1 MPCPPNDPPALLA
14 LIAPIA
20 DRVAFNE
27 TTINLLRA
35 SLEKTAT
42 NRNPLSPIKTALAA
56 NPRSIPPKGE
66 LLRIVMMVAQETAPI
81 EERVLITPLGHREA
95 TDFATKLTS
104 PTAKDPIA
112 GAKDPIGTELT
123 AAAKDPTA
131 KDPIAGAKDLIG
143 TEPKVKAKD
152 PTAKDPIAGVKDPTA
167 KELTAGVKDPIGK
180 DLIAGVKGRFK
191 DNLTADRRNGQTAV
205 LKSPIAIGKT
215 VQTRDRINLSGKE
228 TAAEPTSPTGSDRP
242 IGEARSNRI
251 FDQTAIFAMAHE
263 KIIKTVLNLLV
274 AKVSL
279 FRQCL
284 Q

>member
-1 MPCPPNDPPALLA
+1 
-14 LIAPIA
+14 
-20 DRVAFNE
+20 
-27 TTINLLRA
+27 
-35 SLEKTAT
+35 
-42 NRNPLSPIKTALAA
+42 
-56 NPRSIPPKGE
+56 
-66 LLRIVMMVAQETAPI
+66 MMVAQETAPI

-112 GAKDPIGTELT
+112 GAKDPIGKELT

-167 KELTAGVKDPIGK
+167 KELIAGVKDLIGKELKVEAKDPIGK
-180 DLIAGVKGRFK
+180 DPTVGVKDRFE
-191 DNLTADRRNGQTAV
+191 DNLIADRRNGQTAV

>member
-1 MPCPPNDPPALLA
+1 LPCPPNDPPALLA

-56 NPRSIPPKGE
+56 NPRSIPPKGK
-66 LLRIVMMVAQETAPI
+66 LLRIAMMVAQETALI

-95 TDFATKLTS
+95 TDFATILIS
-104 PTAKDPIA
+104 
-112 GAKDPIGTELT
+112 PIG
-123 AAAKDPTA
+123 
-131 KDPIAGAKDLIG
+131 
-143 TEPKVKAKD
+143 
-152 PTAKDPIAGVKDPTA
+152 KDPIAGVKDLIG
-167 KELTAGVKDPIGK
+167 KELKVEAKDPIGK
-180 DLIAGVKGRFK
+180 DLTVEVKDRFE
-191 DNLTADRRNGQTAV
+191 DNLIADRRNGQTAV

-228 TAAEPTSPTGSDRP
+228 TAAEPTSPPGSDRP

-251 FDQTAIFAMAHE
+251 FDQAAIFAMAHE